1 MLCEVCEPFD
11 FERCVCA
18 LSERG
23 QVPVYPLLGSSILRS
38 HRALDLDGSL
48 VGPSICSRDA
58 YRSRS
63 KCLGLLVVAHVLLLE
78 HASIVLNLHP
88 VHESSSCV

>member
-23 QVPVYPLLGSSILRS
+23 QVPDDSLLGSSIFKKD
-38 HRALDLDGSL
+38 RAMGLGGSVL
-48 VGPSICSRDA
+48 GRTLGD
-58 YRSRS
+58 RSRS
-63 KCLGLLVVAHVLLLE
+63 KCLGLLRVAQVLLE
-78 HASIVLNLHP
+78 HASTVLNLHP